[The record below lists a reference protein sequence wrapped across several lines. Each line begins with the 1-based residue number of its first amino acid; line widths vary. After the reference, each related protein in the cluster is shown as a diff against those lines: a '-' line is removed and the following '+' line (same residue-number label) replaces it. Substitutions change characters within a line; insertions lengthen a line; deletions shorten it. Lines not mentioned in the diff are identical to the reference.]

1 MSKEIQIR
9 SLITLVLLVIAFQG
23 DAVFSFLLE
32 GLHLFVEVVELAS
45 EHLLETHFGLSTRN
59 AQMITAWFGLV
70 AFLSLSPF
78 IIRKIMA
85 VLGRIVAA
93 AKAWLR
99 KELVTVRQRTDKV
112 RPRYWVI
119 AGAIL
124 LATFSFFS

>member
-1 MSKEIQIR
+1 MGKEIQIR

-23 DAVFSFLLE
+23 DAVFAFLLE

-45 EHLLETHFGLSTRN
+45 EHLLETHFGLSTRS
-59 AQMITAWFGLV
+59 AQMVTAWFGLV
-70 AFLSLSPF
+70 VFLGLSPF

-85 VLGRIVAA
+85 ILGGIVAA
-93 AKAWLR
+93 AEAWWL
-99 KELVTVRQRTDKV
+99 KELVTARQWADKV